1 MIRPTAT
8 AVGPPRPR
16 RPPRA
21 PEGLRATATTMLH
34 AAGERATTARLDVLE
49 VLAAAGGHL
58 GVAEIHRRVERDRP
72 ATNLS
77 TVYRTVDRLSD
88 LGLAHVVLTGGEAT
102 YGLAFEDHHHV
113 VCDRCGRTSSVA
125 GATIADLLA
134 ELGRRAATAVRT
146 VEIHGL
152 CSACSA
158 HDEHDEPRE
167 PREPGARA

>member
-1 MIRPTAT
+1 MIRPTAA
-8 AVGPPRPR
+8 AVAPQRPR
-16 RPPRA
+16 RQQRA
-21 PEGLRATATTMLH
+21 PEDLRARATIMLH
-34 AAGERATTARLDVLE
+34 AAGERATTARLDVLA
-49 VLAAAGGHL
+49 VLAEAGGHL

-102 YGLAFEDHHHV
+102 YGLAIEEHHHV

-152 CSACSA
+152 CAACSA
-158 HDEHDEPRE
+158 TDAADTPAPRPPHDR
-167 PREPGARA
+167 R